1 MKHIAYILYIAIVA
15 AVVSA
20 CSKEDTGSLDN
31 LPNITFGVSGLD
43 ISTKGLITNGSF
55 VSGEVY
61 VYGVKNNTTP
71 LYDGKP
77 YGEPLTKSEE
87 SNNWTPTTTLQWAA
101 GSSYS
106 FYGYTKSPTTPGN
119 GASCTIANNSG
130 AMKITVSQPYSYSEP
145 DMVDYMLSHAYK
157 VADGKNYR
165 TVMLYMEHA
174 MAWVEV
180 FVEKE
185 EENHIIVLKNIT
197 LSNIYKSATMQC
209 ESQAIANSGDKNI
222 WTVQLQGTNDDGYST
237 IYFPRPNNAAFPL
250 PDKYIGLSEV
260 ERNKHFLGSLNI
272 LAIPQQLTAK
282 ATLSVKYSVDE
293 DNNNN
298 TDPTEYTQVFQLHDY
313 VPYVWES
320 GHKITYR
327 LTINTGVQ
335 LKAYISDW
343 KEAGYTEG
351 LILPP
356 NNQQNQQD

>member
-1 MKHIAYILYIAIVA
+1 MKHIAYILYISIVA

-20 CSKEDTGSLDN
+20 CSKEDTGSPDDM
-31 LPNITFGVSGLD
+31 PNITFGVSGLD

-61 VYGVKNNTTP
+61 VYGVKNNTEP
-71 LYDGKP
+71 LYNNDA
-77 YGEPLTKSEE
+77 LSKSPEG
-87 SNNWTPTTTLQWAA
+87 NNWTPTDNKKIKQWAT
-101 GSSYS
+101 GSYS
-106 FYGYTKSPTTPGN
+106 FYGYTKSPTGNPGN

-130 AMKITVSQPYSYSEP
+130 AMKITVSQPSSYSEP

-157 VADGKNYR
+157 VADGTNYR

-222 WTVQLQGTNDDGYST
+222 WTVQLQGENNVVYST
-237 IYFPRPNNAAFPL
+237 SVFPRPTNAAFPL
-250 PDKYIGLSEV
+250 PDKYAELEAH

-282 ATLSVKYSVDE
+282 ATLSVTYTVDE

-298 TDPTEYTQVFQLHDY
+298 TDPTEYTQVFQLYDY

>member
-1 MKHIAYILYIAIVA
+1 MKHIAYILYLAFIIAF
-15 AVVSA
+15 VSA
-20 CSKEDTGSLDN
+20 CSKEEMGSDGN
-31 LPNITFGVSGLD
+31 MPNITFGVSGLD
-43 ISTKGLITNGSF
+43 ISTKGLITNDGF
-55 VSGEVY
+55 ATGNVY
-61 VYGVKNNTTP
+61 VFGVQNNTTS
-71 LYDGKP
+71 LYN
-77 YGEPLTKSEE
+77 GEPLTKTQG
-87 SNNWTPTTTLQWAA
+87 SNNWTPTNSNNIKQWAA

>member
-20 CSKEDTGSLDN
+20 CSKEDTGN
-31 LPNITFGVSGLD
+31 PNNMPNITFGVSGLD
-43 ISTKGLITNGSF
+43 IDTKGLITGNGF
-55 VSGEVY
+55 VSGQVY
-61 VYGVKNNTTP
+61 VYGVKNNTTI
-71 LYDGKP
+71 LYNGA
-77 YGEPLTKSEE
+77 PLTKSNEG
-87 SNNWTPTTTLQWAA
+87 NNWSPSTVHQWEQ

-106 FYGYTKSPTTPGN
+106 FYSYTKSQTNSPES
-119 GASCTIANNSG
+119 GASCTIADNSG
-130 AMKITVSQPYSYSEP
+130 AMKITVRQPSEYSEP

-157 VADGKNYR
+157 VADGSNYR

-185 EENHIIVLKNIT
+185 EENHIIELKNIT

-222 WTVQLQGTNDDGYST
+222 WTVQLQGTNDFGYST
-237 IYFPRPNNAAFPL
+237 EDFPRPDNAAFPL
-250 PDKYIGLSEV
+250 PDKYIELSED
-260 ERNKHFLGSLNI
+260 ERNEHFLGSLNI

-282 ATLSVKYSVDE
+282 ATLSVTYTVDE
-293 DNNNN
+293 DNNDK
-298 TDPTEYTQVFQLHDY
+298 TTPTSYTQTFQLYDY